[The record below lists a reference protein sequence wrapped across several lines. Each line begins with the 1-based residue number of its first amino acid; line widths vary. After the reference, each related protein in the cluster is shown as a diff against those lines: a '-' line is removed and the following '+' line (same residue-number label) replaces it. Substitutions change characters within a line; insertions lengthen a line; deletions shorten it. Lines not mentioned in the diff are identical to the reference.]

1 MNISNRC
8 RSAGRSAKQSI
19 SPGGFS
25 IVSTRTEAVLV
36 RLAPQ
41 LKKNV
46 TDLARDNRRPRV
58 EEIRIALERHVAASK
73 SRSA

>member
-1 MNISNRC
+1 L
-8 RSAGRSAKQSI
+8 AV
-19 SPGGFS
+19 S
-25 IVSTRTEAVLV
+25 IVTKPTEAVLV

-46 TDLARDNRRPRV
+46 TDLARENRRPRA

-73 SRSA
+73 ARSA

>member
-1 MNISNRC
+1 VPLSGPIREAVNLTWQFSNR
-8 RSAGRSAKQSI
+8 AK
-19 SPGGFS
+19 P
-25 IVSTRTEAVLV
+25 TEAVLV

-46 TDLARDNRRPRV
+46 TDLARENRRPRA

-73 SRSA
+73 ARSA

>member
-1 MNISNRC
+1 VPLSGPVHEAVNLTW
-8 RSAGRSAKQSI
+8 Q
-19 SPGGFS
+19 FS
-25 IVSTRTEAVLV
+25 IVQKPTEAVLV

-46 TDLARDNRRPRV
+46 TDLARENRRPRA

-73 SRSA
+73 ARSA